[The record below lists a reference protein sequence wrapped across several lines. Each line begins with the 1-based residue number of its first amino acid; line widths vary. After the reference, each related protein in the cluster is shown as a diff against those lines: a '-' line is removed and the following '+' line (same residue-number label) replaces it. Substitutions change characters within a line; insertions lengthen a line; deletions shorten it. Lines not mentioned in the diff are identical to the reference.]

1 MDELIKLLHEGGYS
15 CVIRREEIRTFTQ
28 RGVADLYDLLNREPE
43 FLHGAQVADK
53 VIGKA
58 AAALMVLGGV
68 REIYTDIISE
78 PALAVL
84 KQADIK
90 VACAQ
95 VVSRIRNRS
104 RTGWCP
110 LETICYEVESPEDMY
125 YDSGFCGKDEG
136 RFICQR
142 IVGEYFHLKLL
153 VSVP

>member
-104 RTGWCP
+104 RTGC
-110 LETICYEVESPEDMY
+110 LELIKSLAAAIRSPAIRDRH
-125 YDSGFCGKDEG
+125 SASSTG
-136 RFICQR
+136 
-142 IVGEYFHLKLL
+142 
-153 VSVP
+153 

>member
-28 RGVADLYDLLNREPE
+28 WGVADLYDLLNREPE

-125 YDSGFCGKDEG
+125 PMIRDFVEKMRGGLSAKGSSENTFT
-136 RFICQR
+136 
-142 IVGEYFHLKLL
+142 
-153 VSVP
+153 